1 MSERVHICAEAGINH
16 NGDYGLAERLI
27 VAAKEAGADSVK
39 FQKRVPEL
47 DVPKAMWDTPKAT
60 PKGIMSYIN
69 YKKWIEFTLD
79 EYHDL
84 WIYARKV
91 GIPIFWSVWG
101 LEALEELHGTGFR
114 PFTWKVPSAKIT
126 DVRLLQKLA
135 TLQAPIIISTGGSTI
150 TQAAN
155 AAAELWN
162 TDFTICHC
170 NSTYPCPKED
180 LNLRYITTMKRDYPR
195 NKYGPIRIGYSGHEV
210 GLATTLAAVAL
221 GATYIERHLTLDRSM
236 WGSDQA
242 SSIEP
247 NGFKRLVDDIRSIEV
262 AMGDGVKRVTE
273 AEEAV
278 MGRLRG

>member
-16 NGDYGLAERLI
+16 NGKLEVAEDLI
-27 VAAKEAGADSVK
+27 VAAKKAGADSVK
-39 FQKRVPEL
+39 FQRRVPAV
-47 DVPKAMWDTPKAT
+47 DVPMAVRDAPKETPW
-60 PKGIMSYIN
+60 GMMSYVE
-69 YKKWIEFTLD
+69 YKDKIELTLN
-79 EYHDL
+79 EYHNL
-84 WIYARKV
+84 WIHARKV
-91 GIPIFWSVWG
+91 GIPMFWSIWSTQ
-101 LEALEELHGTGFR
+101 ALANLYNAPFR
-114 PFTWKVPSAKIT
+114 PIGWKVPSAKIT
-126 DVRLLQKLA
+126 DMPLLGELA
-135 TLQAPIIISTGGSTI
+135 TMETPIIISTGGST
-150 TQAAN
+150 TQQVDAAV
-155 AAAELWN
+155 EVLKN
-162 TDFTICHC
+162 TDLTICHC
-170 NSTYPCPKED
+170 NSSYPCPKED
-180 LNLRYITTMKRDYPR
+180 LNLRRITVLKERYP
-195 NKYGPIRIGYSGHEV
+195 NHKIGYSGHEV